1 MDGRVAMMRAAVRGF
16 LIDLCK
22 TRIHRAGMGAARTS
36 MAHGRHSLTALKSAS
51 PYWPVCMWL
60 MGLVCNVVALLA
72 LMSLPDFVQSAAAS
86 SQLHPASSGVRR
98 ASGDAPGL
106 ARFIRDEKGVSII
119 EFSGEYG
126 IDLVAPSETVG
137 KEFFRTHADVYD
149 FLVVFSS
156 FEYPTASA
164 DGENALAFHRGVR
177 NDTAGIGIKQFDNSH
192 AYGSKG
198 VLQSYIDMAAASRW
212 ASATSSADYESMLS
226 TFAHELQHR
235 WGSHVKFRDWNG
247 QISSA
252 LVGKDGSHW
261 SYLLD
266 SQGSVLYGA
275 SWRDNGE
282 GSFTAIDTQSRYSP
296 LDLYLAGL
304 IGKDKVPP
312 FFLIEAPDVDGN
324 ALPAPLG
331 TTIRG
336 TKRIVTIDDVIAAE
350 GPRIPS
356 ADVSQKTFRFGF
368 IYLVRPGETIDPADL
383 DVVAQARRQVGLR
396 YNALTHGL
404 GVANVFAE
412 PPQTTSPGVPGTT
425 LPLDVP
431 GPANPGNSAA
441 GLSWLKAQQRSD
453 GSFMDAAGLAPRDTL
468 LARSFLRASDPV
480 YRGLGPAGAWIAAR
494 PPGNTDFLARRL
506 IESTAGERRA
516 EDVSALLATRNHDGG
531 WGLGERLRSNPLDTA
546 LAVQALRLVNADES
560 VLRPAVQLLVSWQ
573 NPDGGWGNAAT
584 SPSRVHAS
592 AQVLKALAGLT
603 SAQAPIASV
612 QPFLKS
618 RQNTD
623 GGFGDGASSIH
634 DTAHASMAMAAAGFD
649 SEISLPA
656 AQRFVAESQRM
667 DGSWQGSVYNTVLAL
682 QMLRSAASANLAIGN
697 LQASSLPIFDGQ
709 RVTLSAR
716 VVNAG
721 SLQSEASTVRFFD
734 GDPAAG
740 GIAIGSPIPI
750 AALVGGDGTTVQATW
765 NTTSRAGSRTVFAV
779 VDFEQATADL
789 SRQDN
794 VTSLSLVVESAN
806 PLADLL
812 LGDGDV
818 LATPSTVKNLPAT
831 LQIDAL
837 VSNAGM
843 AAVKQAK
850 AVLWSGTGADRVR
863 LAETAFDLAARATT
877 ALQFKPTLSEPGVT
891 VYTVELDPDGFVKE
905 ATRANNSS
913 SVTVRTAG
921 GVSLAVSKADISLNP
936 DAPRPGAD
944 VMFTARLRNSGT
956 QDSSSFNVRY
966 GIQSGA
972 GTAVLLTNVVQIAA
986 GSTVEQQIPWRA
998 GPGGD
1003 YSFIVEMDPEK
1014 ASGDGDTSDNAAAL
1028 AFKVAA
1034 KAGLNL
1040 AVSYRDLAFSPSPAL
1055 EGSVMTLS
1063 ALVRN
1068 VGDVDAT
1075 AFDVEFFDGDPAA
1088 GGISLGATRVA
1099 SLAAGSSTTATVNWE
1114 VPNASERLIFAVVDP
1129 KRSQPEEIT
1138 LDDNVAFASLRVLT
1152 LPDFAVSQGALSL
1165 APPLPKPGEAAT
1177 LAVTVA
1183 NLGDQG
1189 ARNLVVSAFNGSPA
1203 AGIRLAPDVTVPV
1216 LAGKAGATVH
1226 FSFDAPAGAGLSSI
1240 TVVVNPDAAIKERV
1254 KDNNTATIS
1263 LATQAGDYAVSEAF
1277 ISPNGDGVK
1286 DSTVLSYR
1294 LPAAM
1299 AVTIQVSDDQFQ
1311 LVRTGRPA
1319 GSGASGSWSWDGLD
1333 DEGRLVPDGRYE
1345 LAVRNADGLVLGG
1358 ATVEIDTNRSS
1369 LLSVM
1374 GTPLGINAGLT
1385 CSLPRNVPVES
1396 IREGSG
1402 FYLNVPTAQDVA
1414 IDLPAGIYRQ
1424 DDWGRGMHLVL
1435 GGLSLPGDVS
1445 GAPSGWRSFV
1455 ADEQGTRLVAYNSDL
1470 EHLVVSGGE
1479 GEGRKLISTQALR
1492 SLIGLSH
1499 DGSEVFVHLGDG
1511 NLGAIHIGT
1520 GAVRALGAESV
1531 YDVRLS
1537 PDRTRLLAEAS
1548 AIGTLLVN
1556 LVNGHVRALPNDHRY
1571 YWSPDGRLVVG
1582 QTPTELLVLNADGNE
1597 LRQVSLENVVGQEAW
1612 SEDSA
1617 ELYLPV
1623 APDCTVS
1630 EDGASRR
1637 CAITIRRIEIVSGRV
1652 TDIPPFFETF
1662 DMANGRPGSPIVHLV
1677 AVPGRHEVL
1686 ASVSMGGD
1694 IGASRSAV
1702 PVTASGAV
1710 VRAQSGQDAPRYRL
1724 IYLRSPHA
1732 VSSLAFG
1739 EAPPFVQPGY
1749 EGLDRSGVSRFI
1761 EYGRG
1766 IQYEAWDN
1774 PGQLSSCVPFGDRQP
1789 RDTYVFRTLAN
1800 LQTDLALSRRADGVS
1815 VKVHGG
1821 VADRNFARY
1830 WLDYASDDAPE
1841 TWHPIAP
1848 PSSTPLWDK
1857 DLAMWVSPGVG
1868 RYTVRLMAEDRAG
1881 NRRQKLRRVAIA
1893 QAGPPITNV
1902 VREPSHISP
1911 NGDGTKDV
1919 MSLTYRVLEP
1929 VNLEFSV
1936 FNRQG
1941 GLVRT
1946 FSRNHPAGNVDAS
1959 IVWDGRD
1966 DNGQIVVDGEYRIHV
1981 VGFDFFVHLDNS
1993 APVINELKNETPFSD
2008 CLGSIC
2014 RRTQLSWDVSDAHFD
2029 SVQLEVSDGSNPG
2042 RWSPYGLRA
2051 DESKRQRHVNLLSL
2065 ADYAG
2070 KRYRLTV
2077 VDLAGNRTV
2086 AQFAPAQQELRL
2098 ILAGQILERDLEEE
2112 EVPAPP
2118 NHHGKMFEGR
2128 EVALRPASGIALI
2141 FAETLDDP
2149 VVSVS
2154 LQFNEEQL
2162 AEKGEWLEQPH
2173 LQVYPIGDGQD
2184 VLVETRDLA
2193 NQVHPI
2199 WMPERSSLE
2208 GDAPIPQNYG
2218 LVGFYNSSIAADK
2231 GVSMRLK
2238 LTGKSG
2244 TQYFTNEIVTRSGN
2258 KLSINAT
2265 GLGETMLGGVVDLTT
2280 SRVAKKLEV
2289 FVSSPTDAYHA
2300 IERRILLQQ
2309 LNSIVPPD
2317 TTFGFQQSGRYVSCA
2332 GYRVRALVTFDNG
2345 STMQAEDSIQDCG
2358 GVDFQIRP
2366 NFAASC
2372 EADAPHQ
2379 LHGVVRP
2386 IPAELVTTPLL
2397 SLEVFADVPTGG
2409 RQLVFNVVNPRYQ
2422 DYEFTFDHRGLPE
2435 GEGVFTGITTDRDG
2449 VKRHGSFK
2457 APVDHSPPAWRITY
2471 PQENQRVCAVPE
2483 LHKAGRD
2490 REDKIVNALR
2500 PEVEIEDAAG
2510 FDYLQEFRLG
2520 DDEYAPWQPVNG
2532 ALPSIHGPDP
2542 RDETGASAS
2551 TPYVSNEF
2559 ATSPKILSR
2568 PYMSAKRLAGPLG
2581 PIVNISG
2588 QVTSR
2593 ITVFDWSGAQS
2604 CRQVRFYLDGTLEAG
2619 PASVDRRLFSPGTAS
2634 TLDSVILT
2642 IQPLEPMAVTVV
2654 VRRVVQGKLVPVE
2667 SGGLVRQLTN
2677 RLSVSAG
2684 TRDLVWD
2691 GRNDAGQYVEDGY
2704 YTFDVTYEDG
2714 CGNLKAP
2721 DPDNELNLLRSRLQV
2736 EVDRTAPALL
2746 LDKPLA
2752 GEVTQSFLDIVGSAT
2767 DKNLLQWILDYSQG
2781 DAWTALASQTSGV
2794 DLRKL
2799 AALDASSL
2807 EGVVTLRLRAFDRA
2821 ELSSELTRD
2830 LKLKAPVALLR
2841 KFSVTPDT
2849 FSPNGDGRL
2858 DSVRVTYDVLQPAF
2872 VDLTIRRGALVV
2884 RRLVSQSLASPGETV
2899 VTWDGL
2905 NDALAPAPDAE
2916 YTVEIRATSRADQTN
2931 VQKEESAVLLD
2942 ATPPLF
2948 TLDSV
2953 LGEFMP
2959 GNAGLVGSVS
2969 DRMLRDYQIFVEGP
2983 LPSTKRV
2990 LMAEGSEVL
2999 VKSALGSLQQLG
3011 LDDARYRLKV
3021 IASDEAEN
3029 ASSYQSAEFELDSK
3043 LPDVSFSS
3051 PAPGTFVSRVRP
3063 ADVAGLVADH
3073 NLSSAQLMI
3082 NGHAVQAVPVVSSPA
3097 ALSLAFDGAA
3107 LQDGRYSMQ
3116 LVGTDK
3122 AGNVG
3127 QVTVSINV
3135 DQTPPVAQ
3143 ITAPVAHAA
3152 IGTMVPVVGTASD
3165 EHMDSWTVELG
3176 SGVGETL
3183 DALTVIGRGTANVVN
3198 GELARL
3204 VGLPPDGPATL
3215 RLTVLD
3221 KAGNAS
3227 RFDVPLQIDAT
3238 PPRPPVL
3245 SARREQRSDVRLDWL
3260 PNNDV
3265 ERIVGYRIYRN
3276 GQKLNGRPWLG
3287 TEYLDVGLIDG
3298 DHAYTVTALSRSGV
3312 ESAHSNVVQ
3321 VRIKASGPL
3330 AHISKPATESAVGGL
3345 LSIEG
3350 SAYALTNFLAY
3361 QVSVGEGASPK
3372 EWKVLRTSA
3381 LPVQGDVLAN
3391 WPTAGLPEGAV
3402 YTIRLEAQDTE
3413 GGLSSAQ
3420 VRVLVDNLP
3429 PTKPL
3434 GLRAQLSGTQDVSL
3448 DWTASTEPDL
3458 AGYLLYRNGQL
3469 VNQSDPGDNAIR
3481 PYLIN
3486 ATSYLDKALPDGTF
3500 VYTVVAADK
3509 ADNLS
3514 GRSDPASVTVDNRPP
3529 KAVIVQPSNGAGV
3542 DGVTYVRAE
3551 SPDLDIASVRFEY
3564 KAAAD
3569 ADWTLIGTAST
3580 KAPYSVN
3587 WDTKALTPGSYQL
3600 RAVATDLGG
3609 RTDPAPAAISVVRK
3623 NLQRPKPAT
3632 DLIAQV
3638 DGGDVSLRWTASPS
3652 SGVQGYHVQR
3662 IDAAG
3667 DITRVTTAPV
3677 VATQLVDAGRPDGR
3691 HGYQVLAVD
3700 QEDNESDP
3708 SPEAKAWV
3716 YTTALK
3722 QPYTPLALAATP
3734 LRGHGPDA
3742 VHAVAVTSA
3751 PETGAPATLSLS
3763 PDAEGGFQADA
3774 VPLAMGANII
3784 TARQTYEAGNRSRAG
3799 QVRVARG
3806 DPPAAPEQLQAVA
3819 SGGVLRATWS
3829 ASSSADVTGYVV
3841 RVDGKPDPRPFDF
3854 VAAVASTEEGS
3865 YARAGRA
3872 IDGNDDTAWLPDE
3885 QDPAPWIELSAA
3897 RKELVQELSIVWSTY
3912 MEPPTSYAV
3921 EAWDGFVWVPLKQDN
3936 ANAEQSLRLALDPP
3950 YFTERIRISLGA
3962 AADGVAAGRVGEVR
3976 GRSLA
3981 VLGGTEADIA
3991 VPGGRHTVSVQALSQ
4006 LGLLGT
4012 AASASPAGIGDITP
4026 PPPVQTRVEVDGT
4039 MATVS
4044 WTESAA
4050 DDLAS
4055 YEVLRDGVVIATV
4068 AVTKPRLHVDGP
4080 LANGSYAYTVRP
4092 VDVAGNA
4099 GELSNEAVAQ
4109 IASVRPGAPLQ
4120 LALVAPAAGSELRLS
4135 WQAPASADGT
4145 ASYVLYRAT
4154 AVGGPY
4160 SAIAM
4165 TDARTLA
4172 YSDQEVVNGV
4182 RYYYVVRSRDAA
4194 GNEGDASNE
4203 VDGVALDRMGPSA
4216 PLIFHPT
4223 DSAHPLVVS
4232 QPSTAV
4238 RVFSEPSARVQLSRD
4253 GVAVASAN
4261 ALAGLR
4267 KTRVFD
4273 RQQAMTLASRA
4284 DLVATIS
4291 FDGLSI
4297 LHVPPLLDGSAAP
4310 ATLRKVSGAGIGG
4323 IPVWSP
4329 DASQLLLQS
4338 GGGSVRLVR
4347 VADGSVSEPELD
4359 GFVQMLDWHPDGK
4372 RWLGVTNGG
4381 EALVEVPVDGAAS
4394 RTVARATRWFSNFA
4408 IAPDG
4413 QHVAAV
4419 DGGQLVL
4426 LSLPDGHVLAQSQPG
4441 ADDYEPLQWSSDGQ
4455 SVYFLAKQ
4463 GDAQAYQVH
4472 LQHVGQAAP
4481 VVATAHEEGVD
4492 HFSLSP
4498 TDALAFVRGTQ
4509 LHIVDAAGAAPRSI
4523 DMGIHPESMAWA
4535 RSGLLFVTDS
4545 DGVTS
4550 LALPGTAL
4558 FPPIA
4563 LRAGRNLLV
4572 AQATDL
4578 EGNAGAQSAA
4588 ISVTYDAQAA
4598 ALPDFSVRGADVTVL
4613 PQIPRAGEASRVTVV
4628 VNNVGIADAPDAR
4641 VRMLATS
4648 PGGTRV
4654 ELLSTRTTAMTAGG
4668 SQVLRADAVF
4678 DTAGDWQLS
4687 IAVDADDEVQEV
4699 SEDNNVLVLPVRV
4712 VGATAVRTL
4721 VAGVAN
4727 PAYPVGAMLSG
4738 SVTLFNGGADISGQ
4752 LRLRI
4757 EDAQGDAVATLPSQS
4772 QPLLPYGQSRS
4783 VDFNWSVPAIFDG
4796 PYKVRASWVDGS
4808 VVLAQATASF
4818 LVKPHVQIDA
4828 RVRSDS
4834 TSYAPGTVA
4843 RIVAQVDP
4851 AGSSPTLGKAQS
4863 FVRVLDPAGKAVLE
4877 ATDEVGLVAV
4887 TQMARTMDT
4896 AGLAQGAYTADLW
4909 VVFEGREVARSS
4921 TTFDIVAD
4929 TNPVAS
4935 LTGDIVLDRSSL
4947 PYTGSIAG
4955 TAILTNSGQTDLSD
4969 LQYEVVVLEPR
4980 SNTVL
4985 ARSSH
4990 GIASLARGEET
5001 RSAFSFSAQG
5011 MPIGALWIQLRTSLA
5026 SPPGAGRMSI
5036 ASAPQPNLLRQ
5047 REVAVF
5053 ELDPPTVVIRQP
5065 VQGVHL
5071 RAAQS
5076 VQVAA
5081 TDLLSG
5087 VRTVEFQVDG
5097 GGWQATTLSDPV
5109 SSSYVGVLP
5118 SLADGAHQLAAR
5130 ATDHSGN
5137 VSQPVQRSF
5146 VLDSQPPVIAI
5157 SGVAENA
5164 YANPVTPSIVVTDPN
5179 LSVSQIRLDGS
5190 PFASGTPIS
5199 ETGSH
5204 VLQVDAIDL
5213 AGNTASRTVRFSIQ
5227 STAGDITAPV
5237 IDIRTPAAGAY
5248 LRRATSGLTATI
5260 VDAESAV
5267 AEAQFSIDSGAFAP
5281 LAMDAT
5287 QNDASLYAASLD
5299 TLADGAH
5306 SVVVRARDTQG
5317 NEAITDARSF
5327 TVDNTPPVITISGV
5341 AAGQYVAAV
5350 TPVIS
5355 VTDLALLGSSITLN
5369 GAAYVSATPVTASG
5383 DYVLNVDAVDKA
5395 GNSAA
5400 STLQFSIRLPVA
5412 DTTPPAVFIEQ
5423 PVEGE
5428 HVRRAAVLSVAATDT
5443 GSGVSSVDHSLDGQP
5458 QWSSLA
5464 LSATTGRY
5472 MLDVGGLP
5480 DGAHAVSVRAAD
5492 NAGNVSDVQL
5502 RRFIVDN
5509 TAPQVVITGVA
5520 EDGVYAGSASAS
5532 IALSDTHLA
5541 SSSIMLNGQP
5551 YVSGQSIA
5559 TPGTYVLTAAARDI
5573 AGNETVVA
5581 VRFRVT
5587 AGSSGTPVVTITA
5600 PEANAVVR
5608 SGVPVLA
5615 RVVPAENISRLEMAV
5630 AAGASYTA
5638 MASRGSGAHEAILAQ
5653 LADGPV
5659 LLRVRAVDSQ
5669 GVSHPDVVR
5678 TVTVDNTPPAIEQLS
5693 VADGGRYPA
5702 GQAISFKVID
5712 AHLES
5717 VASTLD
5723 GQPFSQGQRVGSP
5736 GSHVLQITAR
5746 DRAGNQAQR
5755 TVIFTVLGTAV
5766 QEPVAVPAWPSDRAM
5781 LVLMCLAMAFV
5792 AHRALVKT
5800 RKK

>member
-1 MDGRVAMMRAAVRGF
+1 MMRAAVESLLAAMAPCGQMDQRLMQWLRNAAALLLLVLLAGF
-16 LIDLCK
+16 LQ
-22 TRIHRAGMGAARTS
+22 T
-36 MAHGRHSLTALKSAS
+36 
-51 PYWPVCMWL
+51 
-60 MGLVCNVVALLA
+60 
-72 LMSLPDFVQSAAAS
+72 AAAS
-86 SQLHPASSGVRR
+86 SQHQQASATARKS
-98 ASGDAPGL
+98 STDEPGI
-106 ARFIRDEKGVSII
+106 ARFLRDDKGVSII
-119 EFSGEYG
+119 EFSGKYG
-126 IDLVAPSETVG
+126 IDLPAPAETVG

-177 NDTAGIGIKQFDNSH
+177 NDTAGIGIKQFDNSQ

-198 VLQSYIDMAAASRW
+198 VLQSYIDMAATSRW
-212 ASATSSADYESMLS
+212 TSATSSADYESMLS
-226 TFAHELQHR
+226 TFAHEMQHR
-235 WGSHVKFRDWNG
+235 WASHVKFRDWNG
-247 QISSA
+247 QISSG
-252 LVGKDGSHW
+252 LLGKDGSHW
-261 SYLLD
+261 SYLLE
-266 SQGSVLYGA
+266 SHGSVLYGA
-275 SWRDNGE
+275 SWRDNGD
-282 GSFTAIDTQSRYSP
+282 GSFTATDAESTFSP

-304 IGKDKVPP
+304 IDKTKVPP
-312 FFLIEAPDVDGN
+312 FFLIEAPDIDAN
-324 ALPAPLG
+324 ALPPPVG

-336 TKRIVTIDDVIAAE
+336 IKRIVTIDDIIAAE
-350 GPRIPS
+350 GPRVPS

-368 IYLVRPGETIDPADL
+368 IYLVRPGETINPADL
-383 DVVAQARRQVGLR
+383 DVVVQARRQVGLR

-404 GVANVFAE
+404 GAANVFAE
-412 PPQTTSPGVPGTT
+412 PPNTTSPGVPGTT
-425 LPLDVP
+425 LPPGVP
-431 GPANPGNSAA
+431 GTGNPGNNAA

-468 LARSFLRASDPV
+468 LARAYLRTADPAHS
-480 YRGLGPAGAWIAAR
+480 GLGPAGAWIAAR
-494 PPGNTDFLARRL
+494 QLGNTDFLARRL

-516 EDVSALLATRNHDGG
+516 EDVSALLAARNGDGG

-546 LAVQALRLVNADES
+546 LAIQALRLANADEG
-560 VLRPAVQLLVSWQ
+560 VIRPAVDLLLSWQ
-573 NPDGGWGNAAT
+573 NLDGGWGNAAA
-584 SPSRVHAS
+584 SPSRVHVS
-592 AQVLKALAGLT
+592 AQALKALAGLAN
-603 SAQAPIASV
+603 AQPSIAKV
-612 QPFLKS
+612 RPFLKS
-618 RQNTD
+618 RQNAD

-634 DTAHASMAMAAAGFD
+634 DTAHASMAMGAAGFG
-649 SEISLPA
+649 SEIDLSA
-656 AQRFVAESQRM
+656 AQRFVAENQRM

-682 QMLRSAASANLAIGN
+682 QMLRSAATANLAIGN
-697 LQASSLPIFDGQ
+697 LQASPLPIFDGQ

-721 SLQSEASTVRFFD
+721 SLQSQASTVRFFD

-740 GIAIGSPIPI
+740 GVAISAPIPI

-765 NTTSRAGSRTVFAV
+765 NTTSRAGPRTVFAV
-779 VDFEQATADL
+779 VDFEQLTADL

-794 VTSLSLVVESAN
+794 ITSLQLMVESAN

-818 LATPSTVKNLPAT
+818 LATPSTVTTLPAT
-831 LQIDAL
+831 IQIDAL

-843 AAVKQAK
+843 AAVRQAK
-850 AVLWSGTGADRVR
+850 AVLWSGTGATRVR
-863 LAETAFDLAARATT
+863 VAETTFDLAARATT
-877 ALQFKPTLSEPGVT
+877 ALQFKPTLSEPGTT
-891 VYTVELDPDGFVKE
+891 VYTVELDPDGLLKE
-905 ATRANNSS
+905 ASRANNSS
-913 SVTVRTAG
+913 SATVRTAG

-936 DAPRPGAD
+936 VAPRPGAD
-944 VMFTARLRNSGT
+944 AMFAVRLRNAGT
-956 QDSSSFNVRY
+956 LDSASFNVRY
-966 GIQSGA
+966 SIRSGA
-972 GTAVLLTNVVQIAA
+972 GTTALMTNVVQIAA
-986 GSTVEQQIPWRA
+986 GSAVEQQIPWRA

-1003 YSFIVEMDPEK
+1003 YSFIVEMDSEK
-1014 ASGDGDTSDNAAAL
+1014 KSGDSDASDNTAVL
-1028 AFKVAA
+1028 DFKVAA

-1055 EGSVMTLS
+1055 EGSVMALN

-1068 VGDVDAT
+1068 VGDVDASG
-1075 AFDVEFFDGDPAA
+1075 FDVEFFDGDPAA
-1088 GGISLGATRVA
+1088 GGISVGATRVA
-1099 SLAAGSSTTATVNWE
+1099 SLAAGASTTATVNWE
-1114 VPNASERLIFAVVDP
+1114 VPTASERLIFAVVDP
-1129 KRSQPEEIT
+1129 KRLQPEEIT
-1138 LDDNVAFASLRVLT
+1138 LEDNVAFASLKVLT

-1189 ARNLVVSAFNGSPA
+1189 ARNLVVSAFNGSPV
-1203 AGIRLAPDVTVPV
+1203 AGIRLAPDVTVPT

-1226 FSFDAPAGAGLSSI
+1226 FSFDAPADAGLASI
-1240 TVVVNPDAAIKERV
+1240 TVVVNSDAAIKERV

-1263 LATQAGDYAVSEAF
+1263 LATQVGDYAVSEAF

-1286 DSTVLSYR
+1286 DSTVFSYR
-1294 LPAAM
+1294 LPEAM
-1299 AVTIQVSDDQFQ
+1299 PVTIQVSDEQSR
-1311 LVRTGRPA
+1311 LLRTGRPA
-1319 GSGASGSWSWDGLD
+1319 GTAASGAWSWDGLD

-1345 LAVRNADGLVLGG
+1345 LVVRNADGLVLGG

-1369 LLSVM
+1369 LLSAM

-1435 GGLSLPGDVS
+1435 GGLSRPGDVS
-1445 GAPSGWRSFV
+1445 SVPSGWRSFV

-1470 EHLVVSGGE
+1470 DHLVASGGE
-1479 GEGRKLISTQALR
+1479 GEGRKLISTKALR
-1492 SLIGLSH
+1492 SLISLSH

-1582 QTPTELLVLNADGNE
+1582 QTQTELLVLNADGNE

-1652 TDIPPFFETF
+1652 TDIPPFVETF
-1662 DMANGRPGSPIVHLV
+1662 DTANGRPGSLIVHLV

-1694 IGASRSAV
+1694 IGVSRSVV

-1724 IYLRSPHA
+1724 IDLRSPHA

-1800 LQTDLALSRRADGVS
+1800 LQTDLVLSRRADGVS

-1902 VREPSHISP
+1902 VREPSHFSP

-1919 MSLTYRVLEP
+1919 MSLSYRVLEP

-2008 CLGSIC
+2008 CLGSRC
-2014 RRTQLSWDVSDAHFD
+2014 RRTQLSWDVSDAYFD
-2029 SVQLEVSDGSNPG
+2029 SVQLEVSDSINPG
-2042 RWSPYGLRA
+2042 RWSPYVLGG
-2051 DESKRQRHVNLLSL
+2051 DKHKKQRYVHLLSL
-2065 ADYAG
+2065 AEYVG

-2077 VDLAGNRTV
+2077 ADLAGNRTV

-2098 ILAGQILERDLEEE
+2098 ILAGQILARDLQEG

-2118 NHHGKMFEGR
+2118 NIHGPMFGER
-2128 EVALRPASGIALI
+2128 ELTLRPASGIALI

-2154 LQFNEEQL
+2154 LQFNEVQI
-2162 AEKGEWLEQPH
+2162 AQKGEWLEQPH
-2173 LQVYPIGDGQD
+2173 LQVYPIKDGQN
-2184 VLVETRDLA
+2184 VLVETRGPE
-2193 NQVHPI
+2193 NQVNPI
-2199 WMPERSSLE
+2199 LMQERSSFE
-2208 GDAPIPQNYG
+2208 SDGPIPQNYG
-2218 LVGFYNSSIAADK
+2218 LVGFYNSSIAVDN
-2231 GVSMRLK
+2231 GMSMRLK

-2244 TQYFTNEIVTRSGN
+2244 AQYITNEIVTKSGN
-2258 KLSINAT
+2258 KLSIKAT
-2265 GLGETMLGGVVDLTT
+2265 GLDENMLGGIVDLTT
-2280 SRVAKKLEV
+2280 SRAAKRLEV

-2300 IERRILLQQ
+2300 IERRILLQE

-2317 TTFGFQQSGRYVSCA
+2317 TIFGFQQSGRYLSCTV
-2332 GYRVRALVTFDNG
+2332 YRVRALVTFDNG
-2345 STMQAEDSIQDCG
+2345 STMQKEDRIQNCG

-2366 NFAASC
+2366 NFASSC
-2372 EADAPHQ
+2372 EADASHQ

-2386 IPAELVTTPLL
+2386 VPAGIVMTPLL
-2397 SLEVFADVPTGG
+2397 SLEVFAEVPNGG
-2409 RQLVFNVVNPRYQ
+2409 RRLVFNVVNPRYQ
-2422 DYEFTFDHRGLPE
+2422 DYEFTFDHGGLP
-2435 GEGVFTGITTDRDG
+2435 GGPAVFTGITTDRDG
-2449 VKRHGSFK
+2449 VKRSGSFR
-2457 APVDHSPPAWRITY
+2457 APVDHSPAALRITY

-2483 LHKAGRD
+2483 LHPAGPD

-2500 PEVEIEDAAG
+2500 PQVEIDDAAG

-2520 DDEYAPWQPVNG
+2520 DDENAPWQPVDG
-2532 ALPSIHGPDP
+2532 ALPSIYGPDP
-2542 RDETGASAS
+2542 RDWKGEGAKM
-2551 TPYVSNEF
+2551 PYVSQEF
-2559 ATSPKILSR
+2559 ATSSKKSR
-2568 PYMSAKRLAGPLG
+2568 PYMSGKRLAGALG

-2593 ITVFDWSGAQS
+2593 VTVFDWSGAQS

-2619 PASVDRRLFSPGTAS
+2619 PASVDKRLFAPGTAS
-2634 TLDSVILT
+2634 TLDSMILT

-2654 VRRVVQGKLVPVE
+2654 VRRVVQGKLVPVG
-2667 SGGLVRQLTN
+2667 SGGLVRHLTN

-2684 TRDLVWD
+2684 ARDIVWD

-2721 DPDNELNLLRSRLQV
+2721 NPDNELNPVRRSLQV

-2767 DKNLLQWILDYSQG
+2767 DKNLQQWILDYSQG
-2781 DAWTALASQTSGV
+2781 DVWTALASQTSGV

-2830 LKLKAPVALLR
+2830 LRLKAPVALIR
-2841 KFSVTPDT
+2841 KFAVTPST

-2899 VTWDGL
+2899 VIWDGL

-2983 LPSTKRV
+2983 LPSTKRA

-3043 LPDVSFSS
+3043 LPEVSFSS

-3073 NLSSAQLMI
+3073 NLASAQLMI

-3127 QVTVSINV
+3127 QATVSINV

-3165 EHMDSWTVELG
+3165 EHMDSWTLELG

-3227 RFDVPLQIDAT
+3227 RFDVPLQIDAM
-3238 PPRPPVL
+3238 PPRPPIL
-3245 SARREQRSDVRLDWL
+3245 SGRREQRSDVRLGWL

-3265 ERIVGYRIYRN
+3265 ARIVGYRIYRN
-3276 GQKLNGRPWLG
+3276 GQKLNEQPWTG
-3287 TEYLDVGLIDG
+3287 TEYLDAGLIDG

-3312 ESAHSNVVQ
+3312 ESTHSNVFQ

-3330 AHISKPATESAVGGL
+3330 AHISKPANESAVGGL

-3361 QVSVGEGASPK
+3361 RVSIGEGISPK

-3381 LPVQGDVLAN
+3381 LPVQGDVLAT
-3391 WPTAGLPEGAV
+3391 WPTAGLPEGSV

-3429 PTKPL
+3429 PAKPL

-3448 DWTASTEPDL
+3448 TWTASTEPDL

-3486 ATSYLDKALPDGTF
+3486 GTSYLDKALPDGTF

-3514 GRSDPASVTVDNRPP
+3514 SRSDPASVTVDNRPP
-3529 KAVIVQPSNGAGV
+3529 KAVIVQPSNGANV

-3551 SPDLDIASVRFEY
+3551 SPDSDIASVRFEY
-3564 KAAAD
+3564 KADAD
-3569 ADWTLIGTAST
+3569 ASWTLIGTSST
-3580 KAPYSVN
+3580 KAPYSLN
-3587 WDTKALTPGSYQL
+3587 WDTKALKPGRYQL

-3623 NLQRPKPAT
+3623 NLQRPMPAT

-3638 DGGDVSLRWTASPS
+3638 DGGDVSLHWTASPS
-3652 SGVQGYHVQR
+3652 SSVRGYHVQR
-3662 IDAAG
+3662 IDAVG
-3667 DITRVTTAPV
+3667 DVTRVTTAPV

-3700 QEDNESDP
+3700 QDDNESDP
-3708 SPEAKAWV
+3708 SSEAKAWV

-3734 LRGHGPDA
+3734 LRGQGPDA
-3742 VHAVAVTSA
+3742 VRAVAVTSM
-3751 PETGAPATLSLS
+3751 PETGTPATLSLS
-3763 PDAEGGFQADA
+3763 PDAGGAFQADA
-3774 VPLAMGANII
+3774 VSLAMGANII
-3784 TARQTYEAGNRSRAG
+3784 TARQTDEAGNRSRAG

-3806 DPPAAPEQLQAVA
+3806 ELPAAPGQLQAVA

-3897 RKELVQELSIVWSTY
+3897 RKELVHELSIVWSTY
-3912 MEPPTSYAV
+3912 MAPPASYAV

-3936 ANAEQSLRLALDPP
+3936 TNQEKSLQLVLDPP
-3950 YFTERIRISLGA
+3950 YLTERIRISLGA
-3962 AADGVAAGRVGEVR
+3962 AADGVAARRVGEVR

-3981 VLGGTEADIA
+3981 VLGGTEADVA

-4006 LGLLGT
+4006 LGLLGM
-4012 AASASPAGIGDITP
+4012 AANASPAGIGDVTP
-4026 PPPVQTRVEVDGT
+4026 PPPVQARVEVDGA
-4039 MATVS
+4039 MATVG

-4068 AVTKPRLHVDGP
+4068 AATKPRLHVDGP
-4080 LANGSYAYTVRP
+4080 LANGSYAYAVRP
-4092 VDVAGNA
+4092 VDVVGNV
-4099 GELSNEAVAQ
+4099 GDLSNEAVAQ

-4120 LALVAPAAGSELRLS
+4120 LALVAPAAGAELRLS
-4135 WQAPASADGT
+4135 WQAPAPAGGT
-4145 ASYVLYRAT
+4145 ASYVLYRA
-4154 AVGGPY
+4154 AVAGGPY
-4160 SAIAM
+4160 SAIAR

-4172 YSDQEVVNGV
+4172 YSDHEVVNGV

-4194 GNEGDASNE
+4194 GNEGDSSNE

-4232 QPSTAV
+4232 QSSTAV
-4238 RVFSEPSARVQLSRD
+4238 RVFSEPGARVQLSRD
-4253 GVAVASAN
+4253 GVVLASAS

-4273 RQQAMTLASRA
+4273 RPQSMALASSA
-4284 DLVATIS
+4284 DLVAKTS

-4297 LHVPPLLDGSAAP
+4297 FHVQPLLDGSATP
-4310 ATLRKVSGAGIGG
+4310 ATLYKLPGVGMGG

-4329 DASQLLLQS
+4329 DASQLLVQGA
-4338 GGGSVRLVR
+4338 GGTVHLVQ
-4347 VADGSVSEPELD
+4347 VADGSVSDPGLD
-4359 GFVQMLDWHPDGK
+4359 GSVRMLDWHPDGK
-4372 RWLGVTNGG
+4372 RWLGMTNGG
-4381 EALVEVPVDGAAS
+4381 RELVEVPMGAGAS
-4394 RTVARATRWFSNFA
+4394 RTVARASRWFSNFA

-4455 SVYFLAKQ
+4455 SVYFLARQ

-4472 LQHVGQAAP
+4472 LQQVGQAAP
-4481 VVATAHEEGVD
+4481 VVVTAHEEGVD

-4498 TDALAFVRGTQ
+4498 TDVLAFVRGTQ

-4588 ISVTYDAQAA
+4588 ISVTYDAQAS
-4598 ALPDFSVRGADVTVL
+4598 ALPDFSVQGADVTIL

-4628 VNNVGIADAPDAR
+4628 VNNVGIADAPGAR

-4654 ELLSTRTTAMTAGG
+4654 ELLNTRTTAMAAGG
-4668 SQVLRADAVF
+4668 SQILRADAIF
-4678 DTAGDWQLS
+4678 DTAGNWSLS

-4712 VGATAVRTL
+4712 VGATAART
-4721 VAGVAN
+4721 VAVGVFS
-4727 PAYPVGAMLSG
+4727 PAYSVGAVLNG

-4752 LRLRI
+4752 LQLGI
-4757 EDAQGDAVATLPSQS
+4757 EDAQGHAVATLPAQAQS
-4772 QPLLPYGQSRS
+4772 LLPYGQGRS

-4796 PYKVRASWVDGS
+4796 PYKVRASWMDGP
-4808 VVLAQATASF
+4808 VVLAQATAPF
-4818 LVKPHVQIDA
+4818 LVKPHVRIEA
-4828 RVRSDS
+4828 KVRSDS
-4834 TSYAPGTVA
+4834 VTYTPGTVA

-4877 ATDEVGLVAV
+4877 TSDEVGLVAV
-4887 TQMARTMDT
+4887 TQMASTLDT

-4909 VVFEGREVARSS
+4909 VVFEGREVARSN
-4921 TTFDIVAD
+4921 TTFDIVAV
-4929 TNPVAS
+4929 THPVAS
-4935 LTGDIVLDRSSL
+4935 LTGNIVLDRDRL

-4955 TAILTNSGQTDLSD
+4955 TAILTNSGQTDLGD

-4990 GIASLARGEET
+4990 GVASLARGAET

-5026 SPPGAGRMSI
+5026 PAPGAGRMSL
-5036 ASAPQPNLLRQ
+5036 ASAPQPHLLRQ

-5053 ELDPPTVVIRQP
+5053 ELDPPTVLIRQP
-5065 VQGVHL
+5065 VQGAHL

-5087 VRTVEFQVDG
+5087 VRTVELQVNG
-5097 GGWQATTLSDPV
+5097 GNWQATTLSDPV

-5118 SLADGAHQLAAR
+5118 SLADGTHQLAAR

-5157 SGVAENA
+5157 SGVAENV
-5164 YANPVTPSIVVTDPN
+5164 YANPVTPTIVVTDPN
-5179 LSVSQIRLDGS
+5179 LSVAQIRLDGS
-5190 PFASGTPIS
+5190 TFASGTRIS
-5199 ETGSH
+5199 DTGSH

-5227 STAGDITAPV
+5227 STTVDTTAPV
-5237 IDIRTPAAGAY
+5237 IDIRTPLAGAY
-5248 LRRATSGLTATI
+5248 LRRATTGLTAAI

-5267 AEAQFSIDSGAFAP
+5267 AEAQFSIDGGAFVP
-5281 LAMDAT
+5281 LAVDTSQSDA
-5287 QNDASLYAASLD
+5287 NLYAASLD
-5299 TLADGAH
+5299 ALADGVH

-5317 NEAITDARSF
+5317 NEAATDARSF

-5341 AAGQYVAAV
+5341 AAGQYAAAV
-5350 TPVIS
+5350 TPVIGI
-5355 VTDLALLGSSITLN
+5355 TDLALLGSSITLN
-5369 GAAYVSATPVTASG
+5369 GSAYASGTPVAANG
-5383 DYVLNVDAVDKA
+5383 DYTLSVEAVDKA
-5395 GNSAA
+5395 GNGATA
-5400 STLQFSIRLPVA
+5400 SLQFSIRLPVA
-5412 DTTPPAVFIEQ
+5412 DTTPPAVFIDQ
-5423 PVEGE
+5423 PAEGA
-5428 HVRRAAVLSVAATDT
+5428 HVRRAAILSVAATDS
-5443 GSGVSSVDHSLDGQP
+5443 GSGVASVEHRLDGQP

-5464 LSATTGRY
+5464 LSPTTGKHT
-5472 MLDVGGLP
+5472 LDVGDLP
-5480 DGAHAVSVRAAD
+5480 DGAHAASVRATD
-5492 NAGNVSDVQL
+5492 NAGNVSDVQV
-5502 RRFIVDN
+5502 RRFTVDN
-5509 TAPQVVITGVA
+5509 TAPQVVVKGVA
-5520 EDGVYAGSASAS
+5520 EDGRYTGSASAA
-5532 IALSDTHLA
+5532 IAISDTHLA

-5551 YVSGQSIA
+5551 YVSGSPVG

-5573 AGNETVVA
+5573 AGNETVVT
-5581 VRFRVT
+5581 VRFQVT
-5587 AGSSGTPVVTITA
+5587 AGSGGTPAVTITA
-5600 PEANAVVR
+5600 PAANAVVR

-5615 RVVPAENISRLEMAV
+5615 RVVPAANISRLEMAI
-5630 AAGASYTA
+5630 AADASYTA
-5638 MASRGSGAHEAILAQ
+5638 MASRGGGAHETVLAQ

-5702 GQAISFKVID
+5702 GQTISFKVVD

-5723 GQPFSQGQRVGSP
+5723 GQPFSQGQRVGRP

-5755 TVIFTVLGTAV
+5755 TVVFTVLGTAV

-5792 AHRALVKT
+5792 AHRALGKT

>member
-1 MDGRVAMMRAAVRGF
+1 
-16 LIDLCK
+16 
-22 TRIHRAGMGAARTS
+22 
-36 MAHGRHSLTALKSAS
+36 
-51 PYWPVCMWL
+51 MWL

>member
-1 MDGRVAMMRAAVRGF
+1 
-16 LIDLCK
+16 
-22 TRIHRAGMGAARTS
+22 
-36 MAHGRHSLTALKSAS
+36 
-51 PYWPVCMWL
+51 MWL

-584 SPSRVHAS
+584 SPSRVHVS

-634 DTAHASMAMAAAGFD
+634 DTAHASMAMAAAGFG

-1165 APPLPKPGEAAT
+1165 APPLPKPGETAT

-1582 QTPTELLVLNADGNE
+1582 QTPIELLVLNADGNE

-1637 CAITIRRIEIVSGRV
+1637 CAITIRRIEIVSGHV

-2162 AEKGEWLEQPH
+2162 AKKGEWLEQPH

-2358 GVDFQIRP
+2358 GVDFQSRP

-2736 EVDRTAPALL
+2736 EVDRTAPVLL

-3127 QVTVSINV
+3127 QATVSINV

-3176 SGVGETL
+3176 SGVGEML

-3245 SARREQRSDVRLDWL
+3245 SARREQRSDVRLAWL

-3276 GQKLNGRPWLG
+3276 GQKLNGQPWPG

-3652 SGVQGYHVQR
+3652 SSVQGYHVQR

-3784 TARQTYEAGNRSRAG
+3784 TARQTDEAGNRSRAG

-3841 RVDGKPDPRPFDF
+3841 RVDGKPDPRPFEF

-3865 YARAGRA
+3865 YARADRV
-3872 IDGNDDTAWLPDE
+3872 IDGNDNTAWRPDE

-3936 ANAEQSLRLALDPP
+3936 ANAQQSLQLALDPP
-3950 YFTERIRISLGA
+3950 YFTDRIRISLGA

-4080 LANGSYAYTVRP
+4080 LANGTYAYTVRP
-4092 VDVAGNA
+4092 MDVAGNA

-4135 WQAPASADGT
+4135 WQAPASADST

-4426 LSLPDGHVLAQSQPG
+4426 LSLPDGHILAQSQPG

-4455 SVYFLAKQ
+4455 SVYFLARQ

-4628 VNNVGIADAPDAR
+4628 VNNVGIADAPGAR

-4783 VDFNWSVPAIFDG
+4783 ADFNWSVPAIFDG

-4834 TSYAPGTVA
+4834 ASYAPGTVA

-4887 TQMARTMDT
+4887 TQMTRTMDT

-4935 LTGDIVLDRSSL
+4935 LTGDIVLDRSNL

-4990 GIASLARGEET
+4990 GIASLARGAET

-5199 ETGSH
+5199 DTGSH

-5355 VTDLALLGSSITLN
+5355 VTDMALLGSSITLN

-5383 DYVLNVDAVDKA
+5383 DYVLSVDAVDKA

-5423 PVEGE
+5423 PVEGA

-5443 GSGVSSVDHSLDGQP
+5443 GSGVSSVEHSLDGQP

-5520 EDGVYAGSASAS
+5520 EDRVYAGSASAS

-5781 LVLMCLAMAFV
+5781 LVLMCLAMAFI